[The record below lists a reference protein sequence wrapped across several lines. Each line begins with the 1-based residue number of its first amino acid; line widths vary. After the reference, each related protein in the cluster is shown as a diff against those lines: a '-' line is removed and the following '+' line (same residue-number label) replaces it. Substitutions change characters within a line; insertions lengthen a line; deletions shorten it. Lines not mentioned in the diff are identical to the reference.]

1 MIFRRLFGKNPHA
14 KGIELLYGK
23 IMAHIRNPV
32 FYTMRKVPDTLD
44 GRFDLLA
51 LHVFLVVRRIKDE
64 AGGGEM
70 ARLLPEKMLGEID
83 RALREHGISDMGV
96 PRRVKTMG
104 RAFLGRATAYEN
116 ALNAADREKL
126 EDVLRRN
133 LFSDAEVGQSVIG
146 GFAGYV
152 LAAEAHLN
160 GLAYDDISSG
170 KVSFP
175 EIGGV

>member
-1 MIFRRLFGKNPHA
+1 MIFKRLFGKNPHTRS
-14 KGIELLYGK
+14 IESLYGK
-23 IMAHIRNPV
+23 IMAHTRNPA
-32 FYTMRKVPDTLD
+32 FYTRLKVPDTLD

-64 AGGGEM
+64 EGAFEL
-70 ARLLPEKMLGEID
+70 ARRLPEKRLAEID

-116 ALNAADREKL
+116 ALDSRDMKKL

-133 LFSDAEVGQSVIG
+133 LFSDAEPDQGVISE
-146 GFAGYV
+146 FAGYV
-152 LAAEAHLN
+152 VAAEAHLN
-160 GLAYDDISSG
+160 GLAYDNISAGSI
-170 KVSFP
+170 SFP
-175 EIGGV
+175 ETGGV

>member
-1 MIFRRLFGKNPHA
+1 MIFKRLFGKNPHA
-14 KGIELLYGK
+14 RSIESLYGK
-23 IMAHIRNPV
+23 IMAHTRNPA
-32 FYTMRKVPDTLD
+32 FCTRLKVPDTLD

-64 AGGGEM
+64 EGAGEL
-70 ARLLPEKMLGEID
+70 ARQLPEKMLAEID

-116 ALNAADREKL
+116 ALNSGDMKKL

-133 LFSDAEVGQSVIG
+133 LFSDAEPGQDIIG
-146 GFAGYV
+146 EFAGYV
-152 LAAEAHLN
+152 VATGAHL
-160 GLAYDDISSG
+160 GELAYDDISAGSI
-170 KVSFP
+170 SFP
-175 EIGGV
+175 EAGGG